1 MSQPNFVRVKRLTHV
16 YLVIQIFLVA
26 LLVVMA
32 FQFQAVFRAKGLP
45 QVFINSI
52 IAGVVLQL
60 VAFYPLKRLAEKEA
74 TREVAADAGTLTPE
88 EQKGLRHSR
97 MYYDFGKATI
107 FLFFAAFIIL
117 APAVTF
123 VMSTIYYAFILV
135 ALTYFQ
141 CFNFAARRAMKG

>member
-1 MSQPNFVRVKRLTHV
+1 MAQPTFQRVKRLTLI
-16 YLVIQIFLVA
+16 YLAIQIFLLA

-32 FQFQAVFRAKGLP
+32 FQFQAVFRAKGVP
-45 QVFINSI
+45 QVFVNSI

-60 VAFYPLKRLAEKEA
+60 VTFYPLKRLAEKEA
-74 TREVAADAGTLTPE
+74 YREVGADAGTLTPE
-88 EQKGLRHSR
+88 EEKGLRHHR

-123 VMSTIYYAFILV
+123 VMSTIYFSFLLI

-141 CFNFAARRAMKG
+141 CFNFAVRRAIKG

>member
-1 MSQPNFVRVKRLTHV
+1 MPQPTFQRVKRLTYI
-16 YLVIQIFLVA
+16 YLAVQFFLLA

-32 FQFQAVFRAKGLP
+32 FQFQAVYRAKGLP

-60 VAFYPLKRLAEKEA
+60 VTFFPLKRLAEKEA
-74 TREVAADAGTLTPE
+74 GREVAADAGTLSPE
-88 EQKGLRHSR
+88 ELKGLRHSR
-97 MYYDFGKATI
+97 MYYDFGKATV

-123 VMSTIYYAFILV
+123 VMSTIYFGFLLV

-141 CFNFAARRAMKG
+141 CFNFAVRRAIKT